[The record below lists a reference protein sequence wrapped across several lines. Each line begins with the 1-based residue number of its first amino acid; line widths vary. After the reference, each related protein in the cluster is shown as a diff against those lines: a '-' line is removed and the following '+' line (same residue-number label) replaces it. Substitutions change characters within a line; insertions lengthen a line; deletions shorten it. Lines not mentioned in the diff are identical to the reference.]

1 MKIIVSPSKTQ
12 QFDKRI
18 SYKNSNPKFQE
29 ESLELRKILK
39 YKEVDEIARIMKIKG
54 KKLEEVVQIYQTLP
68 ENLDRVCAIEAY
80 TGFVF
85 KELNIEG
92 YSEKEL
98 DYMDDKL
105 RILSALYG
113 ILKPFDVIS
122 PYRLDMTMKIS
133 DESLYSLWT
142 ERITQEFSDEEL
154 IVNLA
159 SKEFSKLVKRP
170 MLTIDFKV
178 IKDGKLKT
186 VGTYA
191 KKARG
196 MMLHYL
202 ISNKIEE
209 VGKIK
214 EFDVD
219 GYCFSEEHSDED
231 NWTFVKKHNG

>member
-1 MKIIVSPSKTQ
+1 MKIIVAPSKTQ
-12 QFDKRI
+12 QYERRI
-18 SYKNSNPKFQE
+18 SNKNSKPKFQQ

-39 YKEVDEIARIMKIKG
+39 SKEIDEIARIMKIKG
-54 KKLEEVVQIYQTLP
+54 KKLEEVLKIYETSV
-68 ENLDRVCAIEAY
+68 EELDKACAIEAY

-85 KELNIEG
+85 KELNLEG
-92 YSEKEL
+92 YSQEQL
-98 DYMDDKL
+98 AYMEDKI

-113 ILKPFDVIS
+113 VVKPFDSIS
-122 PYRLDMTMKIS
+122 PYRLDMTMKIC
-133 DESLYSLWT
+133 DQSLYSFWT
-142 ERITQEFSDEEL
+142 EKISQEFSEEEL

-186 VGTYA
+186 IGTYA

-202 ISNKIEE
+202 ICNRVEE
-209 VGKIK
+209 ISKIK
-214 EFDVD
+214 QFNKE
-219 GYCFSEEHSDED
+219 GYYFSEEHSEKN
-231 NWTFVKKHNG
+231 NWVFIKKA